1 MLARRTVA
9 ATDVPALRTSAE
21 MKPPAFGRRQ
31 AFHTSVATWFRS
43 GVDSAL
49 ILLHRDLSF
58 RRRMSSN
65 EFKPSSHQQDL
76 ADATL
81 LRRRLSLGRFTKRQL
96 LANWDYELAI
106 AHRFGHELERL
117 PVEFREYVH
126 HFYRWI
132 LRRVLRCLDNRCIHS
147 SRLDLGDQLLGGS
160 SANCI
165 RHRIER
171 RKIRNRRVVVGCD
184 RPIRADSLRPIDLP
198 LQNPRDHSR
207 PALLRS
213 EYRRAPDIST
223 STYDENRLA
232 RFDSRSCKELVAG
245 HRHQRQR
252 RRLDQIES
260 LGNFRQNRRF
270 HDTKLGIGIV
280 RHSEHL
286 VADGKAFHS
295 RP

>member
-9 ATDVPALRTSAE
+9 ATDVPALRTPAE

-76 ADATL
+76 PDATL
-81 LRRRLSLGRFTKRQL
+81 LRRCLSLGRFTKRQL

-126 HFYRWI
+126 YFYRWI

-171 RKIRNRRVVVGCD
+171 KKIRNRGVVVGCD
-184 RPIRADSLRPIDLP
+184 HLIRADGPHLIHLP
-198 LQNPRDHSR
+198 LQHPCNHDCSP
-207 PALLRS
+207 LLRS
-213 EYRRAPDIST
+213 EYRRAPDTTS
-223 STYDENRLA
+223 STYD
-232 RFDSRSCKELVAG
+232 
-245 HRHQRQR
+245 
-252 RRLDQIES
+252 
-260 LGNFRQNRRF
+260 
-270 HDTKLGIGIV
+270 
-280 RHSEHL
+280 
-286 VADGKAFHS
+286 
-295 RP
+295 